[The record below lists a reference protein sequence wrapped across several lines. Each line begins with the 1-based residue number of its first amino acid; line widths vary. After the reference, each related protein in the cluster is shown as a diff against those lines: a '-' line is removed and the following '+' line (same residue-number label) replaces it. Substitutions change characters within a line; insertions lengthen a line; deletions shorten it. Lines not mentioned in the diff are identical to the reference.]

1 MRNLDSGPAGFGIS
15 KKAETIQPM
24 TVNAAQRLLIEKMIP
39 EILRVYVVEA
49 GGGLE
54 GVMDKFYTIWIK
66 KYSYLFREYCNTQM
80 DNQDFLD
87 RIESENLNAEDIAEI
102 VDFITKKGIDDEGN
116 EVGGEFFD
124 KNAIESFRSS
134 VNN

>member
-15 KKAETIQPM
+15 KKAETIEPM
-24 TVNAAQRLLIEKMIP
+24 AANAAQQLIIEKMIP
-39 EILRVYVVEA
+39 ESLWVYMTET

-54 GVMDKFYTIWIK
+54 VAMDEFYTIWIE
-66 KYSYLFREYCNTQM
+66 KYAYLFREYCNTQM
-80 DNQDFLD
+80 DDQDFLD

-124 KNAIESFRSS
+124 ENAIESFRSS
-134 VNN
+134 VTH